1 MDELFHR
8 GYRGSVAEWPS
19 GTPSRRDQPIENAV
33 ANETVLTLA
42 RCSHW
47 SVILMAHYFFHL
59 KVGASLI
66 EDEEGSEL
74 DTAEEARAVAV
85 KSLREIF
92 AASIKAGADEPA
104 IDGILIADK
113 SGEELA
119 FLPLAEV
126 LPKWLRPK

>member
-1 MDELFHR
+1 
-8 GYRGSVAEWPS
+8 
-19 GTPSRRDQPIENAV
+19 
-33 ANETVLTLA
+33 
-42 RCSHW
+42 
-47 SVILMAHYFFHL
+47 MAHYFFHL

-104 IDGILIADK
+104 IDGILIADE